1 MSSQTEL
8 AFQEAMQKFRL
19 GWPAMYEALKYR
31 QLSPIERLTTK
42 LGSADAEKIVKALDE
57 LDLQLRKQPIRRENK
72 AREGQEHPAQGY
84 ADMVRQRRPVHVS
97 AEKSRA
103 AQEIIDRASPM
114 DRPAAEHL
122 AEYIR
127 RGPSNG

>member
-1 MSSQTEL
+1 MKRLSDVAYQ
-8 AFQEAMQKFRL
+8 AAMEKFRV
-19 GWPAMYEALKYR
+19 GWPAMYEALKFR
-31 QLSPIERLTTK
+31 QLSPIERLATK

-72 AREGQEHPAQGY
+72 AREGQEHPAQAY
-84 ADMVRQRRPVHVS
+84 ADMVRQRRPEHVS